1 MAPDGPL
8 VGSGPGD
15 LSRWLGRP
23 GTPTQRVADPDTD
36 PRCRPCY
43 RHSGPRVSRTMCSAR
58 RSTASSS
65 TQPRRWPTGWQHSL
79 VATTGH
85 GLVSTATRGDTLRNM
100 VSQLGALGVVTEL
113 PGSTDS
119 AFPQRDAG
127 GDGRRLSRRARSDLE
142 FVMGGNRPDGVGRRA
157 DYDVVVIGG
166 GPAGAAAATTLP
178 RTGRA
183 VLVLAGRRSHRTIA
197 VGEGAPPGLDQTVDD
212 VFGSGTF
219 AAADHLRSL
228 GNRVAWGSDDL
239 VRTDFMF
246 SPFGAGWH
254 LDRIAFDARLLA
266 AAAGAGATVSDRIA
280 EASREMTA
288 PVVIDAS
295 GRRAVHC
302 RRHGAQ
308 RVVGDRLTALVAM
321 YPAGL
326 LDVDSTTTVE
336 AAEHGWWYT
345 CPVPGHRRVVAFLTD
360 GDLLVDEWR
369 SSRGFDRAAR
379 RTNHIAAHLDS
390 TLLRAR
396 LGRGGHSPPQS
407 LRRAWVA
414 RCRRCGSQLRPAVV
428 AGHLD
433 CRPDGPRSG
442 RA

>member
-1 MAPDGPL
+1 
-8 VGSGPGD
+8 
-15 LSRWLGRP
+15 
-23 GTPTQRVADPDTD
+23 
-36 PRCRPCY
+36 
-43 RHSGPRVSRTMCSAR
+43 
-58 RSTASSS
+58 
-65 TQPRRWPTGWQHSL
+65 
-79 VATTGH
+79 
-85 GLVSTATRGDTLRNM
+85 
-100 VSQLGALGVVTEL
+100 
-113 PGSTDS
+113 
-119 AFPQRDAG
+119 
-127 GDGRRLSRRARSDLE
+127 
-142 FVMGGNRPDGVGRRA
+142 MGGNRPDGVGRRT
-157 DYDVVVIGG
+157 DYDVIVIGG
-166 GPAGAAAATTLP
+166 GPAGAAAATTLA

-212 VFGSGTF
+212 VFGAGTF
-219 AAADHLRSL
+219 AVADHLRSL

-266 AAAGAGATVSDRIA
+266 AAGGAGATVSDRMA

-302 RRHGAQ
+302 RRHGAR

-321 YPAGL
+321 YPGRQ
-326 LDVDSTTTVE
+326 LDDDSTTTVE

-369 SSRGFDRAAR
+369 SSSGFDRATR
-379 RTNHIAAHLDS
+379 RTSHIAAHLDS
-390 TLLRAR
+390 TVPTRPVAVAADTAR
-396 LGRGGHSPPQS
+396 LIPCVGRGWLAAGDAAASFDPLSSQGILTAVLMGREAAAQIAEPAAFATRYEAIVAHYNAE
-407 LRRAWVA
+407 RRAIYQ
-414 RCRRCGSQLRPAVV
+414 RERRWPSSRFWSRRHRRDP
-428 AGHLD
+428 
-433 CRPDGPRSG
+433 
-442 RA
+442 